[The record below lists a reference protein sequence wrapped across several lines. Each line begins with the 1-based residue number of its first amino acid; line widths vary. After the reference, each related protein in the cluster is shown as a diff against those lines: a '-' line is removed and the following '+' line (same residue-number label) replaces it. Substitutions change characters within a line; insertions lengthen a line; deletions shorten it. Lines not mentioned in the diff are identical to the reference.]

1 MTVYRNGLG
10 RMTKMAAM
18 PIYSKTRLIIF
29 FSRNRSLM
37 ILQLRLYM
45 ENVTMIESLEIIAL
59 CDLELGLYTCKK
71 LNDYTKV
78 YE

>member
-1 MTVYRNGLG
+1 
-10 RMTKMAAM
+10 
-18 PIYSKTRLIIF
+18 
-29 FSRNRSLM
+29 
-37 ILQLRLYM
+37 M